1 VTAPT
6 DSPTGVF
13 STLAAQVRQ
22 STLARGAIVNVL
34 ITGIGIGIS
43 FLVQILLARKLGSE
57 QFGLYAYVMGWMAL
71 ALLPAKLDFDS
82 AATRFVGAY
91 AGNREWDLLN
101 GFLRRGAQ
109 VVLTA
114 SVAVGCIT
122 ALGMITWRF
131 LQGRAVEPLFW
142 VACALLPLTA
152 LMAYA
157 ANVLQGFRLVS
168 ASQFPPVVLRPVL
181 FGLGVLAF
189 ATLDSRALSAT
200 TTLLLNLGAV
210 IVVLLLQWILIAR
223 ALAPHVAAPRY
234 EMREWLKTAFG
245 LLSVSVAQLI
255 LAGQTDIVIVG
266 TVVSKAEAGHYA
278 IANQIAGVLSMGTT
292 AMSFVAAP
300 SIAQYHRAGD
310 RVALQRLLNRVRWT
324 NLIPTLPALVF
335 IAVAGRPLLGLF
347 GPSFKEAYPVL
358 LVLSLGGLQA
368 AAGGSIAGFLLTMTG
383 NERAGAGII
392 GAAAVVYLVLV
403 AILAPRYGAM
413 GVALSTVSAFLFRAI
428 WLGVYVRRKLGV
440 SVWFSAPVSP

>member
-1 VTAPT
+1 
-6 DSPTGVF
+6 
-13 STLAAQVRQ
+13 
-22 STLARGAIVNVL
+22 
-34 ITGIGIGIS
+34 
-43 FLVQILLARKLGSE
+43 
-57 QFGLYAYVMGWMAL
+57 M
-71 ALLPAKLDFDS
+71 
-82 AATRFVGAY
+82 
-91 AGNREWDLLN
+91 
-101 GFLRRGAQ
+101 
-109 VVLTA
+109 
-114 SVAVGCIT
+114 
-122 ALGMITWRF
+122 
-131 LQGRAVEPLFW
+131 
-142 VACALLPLTA
+142 
-152 LMAYA
+152 
-157 ANVLQGFRLVS
+157 
-168 ASQFPPVVLRPVL
+168 
-181 FGLGVLAF
+181 
-189 ATLDSRALSAT
+189 
-200 TTLLLNLGAV
+200 
-210 IVVLLLQWILIAR
+210 LLLQWSLIAR
-223 ALAPHVAAPRY
+223 VLAAHRAEPRY

-324 NLIPTLPALVF
+324 NLIPTLPALAF

-358 LVLSLGGLQA
+358 LVLSAGGLQA

-403 AILAPRYGAM
+403 AILAPLYGAM

-428 WLGVYVRRKLGV
+428 WLGCVRAAQVGGV
-440 SVWFSAPVSP
+440 GVVQRTGVTVAIDRPCA